1 MYFNLFQCSASQ
13 LFGEADP
20 DQDVSP
26 DTEDPEAAGDAG
38 TKALNNDGAVNRVS
52 TRQWAQEIDYN
63 PEKLFNKF
71 FEDDIKYLLCMSMI
85 IRSLMFHSLY
95 LILICR
101 QPLDIQKEAHTFI
114 MGTCNIL
121 RR

>member
-1 MYFNLFQCSASQ
+1 MFPYSQ

-38 TKALNNDGAVNRVS
+38 TKALNNDGEVNRVS
-52 TRQWAQEIDYN
+52 TRQWAQETEYN

-71 FEDDIKYLLCMSMI
+71 FNDDIKYLLSMGVYIPEKGNI
-85 IRSLMFHSLY
+85 IFKTLFFL
-95 LILICR
+95 CV
-101 QPLDIQKEAHTFI
+101 
-114 MGTCNIL
+114 
-121 RR
+121 